1 MAERWDCHNCGI
13 CCYGS
18 LVRLS
23 EQDREKLAQQ
33 GWSKHPDYRSTP
45 IIVRAGWFS
54 PRFYL
59 AQRGDGSC
67 IFLLPD
73 GLCRI
78 HKEYGFEAK
87 PLLCQMFPRQII
99 PLGDKAVLTIRRACP
114 SAAQD
119 LGRPVEEH
127 LPDVRRLADEGKLLE
142 NATIAPAIKRGE
154 RRSWKVATKL
164 LRTLERLLRDERY
177 PPVRRVVHGLVL
189 CRLLT
194 QARTRRLD
202 EQKLGQLL
210 EVLETSAPDEAAPL
224 FAERAPPSRIG
235 GILFRQIGLEC
246 IRLHPQVR
254 TNRSWAERWKLVRF
268 GLSMVRAR
276 GIVPKLSEQM
286 PQPPFSQLEESLGVL
301 EPEIYR
307 PLARYLETL
316 GASFQYALARRAGW
330 SIVESFQS
338 LALTYPLGLWMLR
351 WVCAGRQPTVQDM
364 ADIIV
369 ALDRGQGYIPL
380 SGFRQRTRL
389 NMLANSGDLARMV
402 IWYAR

>member
-18 LVRLS
+18 IVRLS
-23 EQDREKLAQQ
+23 EQDRQKLRQQ
-33 GWSKHPDYRSTP
+33 GWDKHPDYLGTP
-45 IIVRAGWFS
+45 IMVREGWFS
-54 PRFYL
+54 SQYHL
-59 AQRGDGSC
+59 AQRDDGSC
-67 IFLLPD
+67 VFLTSD

-78 HKEYGFEAK
+78 HKEFGLEAK
-87 PLLCQMFPRQII
+87 PLFCQMFPRQII

-127 LPDVRRLADEGKLLE
+127 LADVRRLADEGKLLE
-142 NATIAPAIKRGE
+142 KGTVAPAIKRGE
-154 RRSWKVATKL
+154 RRSWKVALKL

-202 EQKLGQLL
+202 EHKLGQLL
-210 EVLETSAPDEAAPL
+210 EVLETSVPDEAAPL
-224 FAERAPPSRIG
+224 FAERAAPSRIG
-235 GILFRQIGLEC
+235 GILFRQIGLEY

-254 TNRSWAERWKLVRF
+254 TQKSWAERWKLVRF
-268 GLSMVRAR
+268 GMSMVRAR
-276 GIVPKLSEQM
+276 GKMPKLSEHL
-286 PQPPFSQLEESLGVL
+286 PQIAFSQLDEPLGIL

-307 PLARYLETL
+307 PFARYLETL

-351 WVCAGRQPTVQDM
+351 WATAGRQPTVQDV

-380 SGFRQRTRL
+380 CGFRQRTRL